1 MAAARCPRL
10 PAAMIADPAEHD
22 RRAADVSAKRHRKYI
37 L

>member
-10 PAAMIADPAEHD
+10 PVAMIPESAEHD
-22 RRAADVSAKRHRKYI
+22 RRAVAVSAKRRRKYI